1 MVYYDQ
7 QTPPSDDRGSGC
19 FDAVLITRALFGL
32 LFWPLFGLTIVMA
45 ALVVT
50 IVLFLVYPALAL
62 IPVAI
67 SGTALWLYARWE
79 QRHYRPPGL

>member
-7 QTPPSDDRGSGC
+7 QTPPPKDRPSGC

-32 LFWPLFGLTIVMA
+32 LFWPLIGIAAVIT

-62 IPVAI
+62 IPVAV
-67 SGTALWLYARWE
+67 SGIALWMYARWE